1 MPGRSETSST
11 DMQPN
16 LLIRICLLV
25 VSLLAVTTT
34 TRADWM
40 NLTGAETAQ
49 NIAEVYVLDD
59 HVRVVLEVYLSDLA
73 HFEALVPDQ
82 WLEES
87 DIQRPPQT
95 ERLRRFSDSGLQF
108 ITGSGEKLQAQ
119 LKLVEPRLRVDRK
132 SPFAGMLNPTTRRVV
147 PDAPADKRVLYA
159 ELVYPFSEKP
169 QQLTITPPLDDNGQ
183 ALFNIGFIVYHKS
196 VPVIDFRYLGAPSRL
211 MLNWD
216 DPWYSRFENPNLKRH
231 HKSALMSFLYVEPY
245 EVRHEILTRVRDLET
260 WMNLGLR
267 GDEYIEIDELEPLK
281 QRIGAFLLER
291 NPVLI
296 DGEARKPILD
306 RSNYVKVALTGI
318 KLMEKPERLEID
330 TAIIG
335 VIITYITD
343 GMPQKV
349 TVEWELF
356 NDQVERV
363 PATATDP
370 AGPLPT
376 FLTPEDNIHTWTNYL
391 KNYKLP
397 TVQQIDVAGSL
408 GELRL
413 PLVTL
418 LCLGG
423 VLVVTI
429 WTLLRA
435 RRHKPLRVPLIIAA
449 LLLATGAAAYPFAS
463 ITITR
468 PTLMAGEIDDER
480 AEALLQTLLKN
491 VYRSFDF
498 REEEDVYDK
507 LALSVSGDLLTE
519 IYLQNRRSMAIK
531 QAGGAQ
537 AKIKEISVEKVSA
550 ERIDGDGLSY
560 ALHGRWTALGRV
572 GHWGHVHQRKNRY
585 EAVVTISAQ
594 EGVWKITGLELMDE
608 QRIDLTPGK
617 GVSKAPAATAS
628 TPLSGK
634 Q

>member
-1 MPGRSETSST
+1 
-11 DMQPN
+11 MQRN

-25 VSLLAVTTT
+25 ASLLAVTAT

-49 NIAEVYVLDD
+49 NIAEVYVLED
-59 HVRVVLEVYLSDLA
+59 HVRVVLEVYLGDLV

-82 WLEES
+82 WLEERN
-87 DIQRPPQT
+87 IQRPPLT
-95 ERLRRFSDSGLQF
+95 ERLRRFSDTGLQF

-119 LKLVEPRLRVDRK
+119 VKLVEPRLRVDRN
-132 SPFAGMLNPTTRRVV
+132 SPFAGMINPSTRRVV

-159 ELVYPFSEKP
+159 ELIYPFSEKP
-169 QQLTITPPLDDNGQ
+169 QQLTMVPPLDDNGR
-183 ALFNIGFIVYHKS
+183 ALVSIGFIVYHKA

-260 WMNLGLR
+260 WMDLGLR
-267 GDEYIEIDELEPLK
+267 GDEYIEINELEPLK
-281 QRIGAFLLER
+281 QRIGSFLLGR
-291 NPVLI
+291 NPVFI

-391 KNYKLP
+391 KNYKIP

-413 PLVTL
+413 PLITL
-418 LCLGG
+418 LCLAG
-423 VLVVTI
+423 VLVAGL

-435 RRHKPLRVPLIIAA
+435 RRRKPLRVPLVAAA

-468 PTLMAGEIDDER
+468 PTLMAGEINDER

-491 VYRSFDF
+491 VYRAFDF

-507 LALSVSGDLLTE
+507 LALSVSGDLLSE

-550 ERIDGDGLSY
+550 ERIDGDGLGY

-608 QRIDLTPGK
+608 QRIDLTSGK
-617 GVSKAPAATAS
+617 DVSKAPAEAAS
-628 TPLSGK
+628 TPLSGT

>member
-1 MPGRSETSST
+1 
-11 DMQPN
+11 MQRN
-16 LLIRICLLV
+16 LLIQTCLLV
-25 VSLLAVTTT
+25 ASLLAVTAT

-49 NIAEVYVLDD
+49 NIAEVYVLED

-82 WLEES
+82 WLEGRG
-87 DIQRPPQT
+87 IQRPPLT
-95 ERLRRFSDSGLQF
+95 ERLRRFSDTGLQF

-119 LKLVEPRLRVDRK
+119 VKLVEPRLRVDRQ
-132 SPFAGMLNPTTRRVV
+132 SPFAGMLNPMTRRVV

-159 ELVYPFSEKP
+159 ELIYPFSEKP
-169 QQLTITPPLDDNGQ
+169 QQLTMVPPLDDNGQ
-183 ALFNIGFIVYHKS
+183 ALVNIGFIVYHKA
-196 VPVIDFRYLGAPSRL
+196 VPVIDFRYLGAPARL

-260 WMNLGLR
+260 WMDLGLR
-267 GDEYIEIDELEPLK
+267 GDEYIEINELEPLK
-281 QRIGAFLLER
+281 QRIGTFLLGR

-306 RSNYVKVALTGI
+306 RSNYVKLALTGI

-391 KNYKLP
+391 KNFKLP

-408 GELRL
+408 GELRI
-413 PLVTL
+413 PLITL

-423 VLVVTI
+423 VLVVAI

-435 RRHKPLRVPLIIAA
+435 RRSKPLRVPLAAAA

-491 VYRSFDF
+491 VYRAFDF

-507 LALSVSGDLLTE
+507 LALSVSGDLLSE
-519 IYLQNRRSMAIK
+519 IYLQNRRSMAIQ

-537 AKIKEISVEKVSA
+537 AKVKAVAVEKVSA
-550 ERIDGDGLSY
+550 EQIDGDGLGY

-585 EAVVTISAQ
+585 EAVITIAAQ

-617 GVSKAPAATAS
+617 DVSKAPAEAAS
-628 TPLSGK
+628 TPLSGT

>member
-1 MPGRSETSST
+1 
-11 DMQPN
+11 MQRN
-16 LLIRICLLV
+16 LLIQTCLLV
-25 VSLLAVTTT
+25 ASLLAATAT

-49 NIAEVYVLDD
+49 NIAEVYVLED

-82 WLEES
+82 WLEGRG
-87 DIQRPPQT
+87 IQRPPLT
-95 ERLRRFSDSGLQF
+95 ERLRRFSDTGLQL

-119 LKLVEPRLRVDRK
+119 VKLVEPRLRVDRQ
-132 SPFAGMLNPTTRRVV
+132 SPFAGMLNPMTRRVV

-159 ELVYPFSEKP
+159 ELIYPFSEKP
-169 QQLTITPPLDDNGQ
+169 QQLTMVPPLDDNGQ
-183 ALFNIGFIVYHKS
+183 ALVNIGFIVYHKA
-196 VPVIDFRYLGAPSRL
+196 VPVIDFRYLGAPARL

-260 WMNLGLR
+260 WMDLGLR
-267 GDEYIEIDELEPLK
+267 GDEYIEINELEPLK
-281 QRIGAFLLER
+281 QRIGAFLLGR

-376 FLTPEDNIHTWTNYL
+376 FLPHERQAHTP
-391 KNYKLP
+391 
-397 TVQQIDVAGSL
+397 
-408 GELRL
+408 
-413 PLVTL
+413 
-418 LCLGG
+418 
-423 VLVVTI
+423 
-429 WTLLRA
+429 RA
-435 RRHKPLRVPLIIAA
+435 A
-449 LLLATGAAAYPFAS
+449 
-463 ITITR
+463 
-468 PTLMAGEIDDER
+468 
-480 AEALLQTLLKN
+480 
-491 VYRSFDF
+491 
-498 REEEDVYDK
+498 
-507 LALSVSGDLLTE
+507 
-519 IYLQNRRSMAIK
+519 
-531 QAGGAQ
+531 
-537 AKIKEISVEKVSA
+537 
-550 ERIDGDGLSY
+550 
-560 ALHGRWTALGRV
+560 
-572 GHWGHVHQRKNRY
+572 
-585 EAVVTISAQ
+585 
-594 EGVWKITGLELMDE
+594 
-608 QRIDLTPGK
+608 
-617 GVSKAPAATAS
+617 
-628 TPLSGK
+628 
-634 Q
+634 

>member
-1 MPGRSETSST
+1 
-11 DMQPN
+11 MQRN
-16 LLIRICLLV
+16 LLIQTCLLV
-25 VSLLAVTTT
+25 ASLLAVTAT

-49 NIAEVYVLDD
+49 NIAEVYVLED

-82 WLEES
+82 WLEGRG
-87 DIQRPPQT
+87 IQRPPLT
-95 ERLRRFSDSGLQF
+95 ERLRRFSDTCLQL

-119 LKLVEPRLRVDRK
+119 VKLVEPRLRVDRQ
-132 SPFAGMLNPTTRRVV
+132 SPFAGMLNPMTRRVV

-159 ELVYPFSEKP
+159 ELIYPFSEKP
-169 QQLTITPPLDDNGQ
+169 QQLTMVPPLDDNGQ
-183 ALFNIGFIVYHKS
+183 ALVNIGFIVYHKA
-196 VPVIDFRYLGAPSRL
+196 VPVIDFRYLGAPARL

-260 WMNLGLR
+260 WMDLGLR
-267 GDEYIEIDELEPLK
+267 GDEYIEINELEPLK
-281 QRIGAFLLER
+281 QRIGAFLLGR

-376 FLTPEDNIHTWTNYL
+376 FLTSEDNIHTWTNYL
-391 KNYKLP
+391 KNFKLP

-408 GELRL
+408 GELRI
-413 PLVTL
+413 PLITL

-423 VLVVTI
+423 VLVVAI

-435 RRHKPLRVPLIIAA
+435 RRSKPLRVPLAAAA

-491 VYRSFDF
+491 VYRAFDF

-507 LALSVSGDLLTE
+507 LALSVSGDLLSE
-519 IYLQNRRSMAIK
+519 IYLQNRRSMAIQ

-537 AKIKEISVEKVSA
+537 AKVKAVAVEKVSA
-550 ERIDGDGLSY
+550 EQIDGDGLGY

-585 EAVVTISAQ
+585 EAVITIAAQ

-617 GVSKAPAATAS
+617 DVSKAPAEAAS
-628 TPLSGK
+628 TPLSGT